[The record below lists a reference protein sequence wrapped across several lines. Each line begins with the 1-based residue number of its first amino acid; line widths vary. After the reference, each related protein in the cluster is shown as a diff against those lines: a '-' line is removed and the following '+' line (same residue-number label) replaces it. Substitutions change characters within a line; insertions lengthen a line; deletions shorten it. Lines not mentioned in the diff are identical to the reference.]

1 MDQAWCWILYIY
13 YLWFSQLR
21 GHWRNEDLATIP
33 HLGWIPLPPPPT
45 VHTVSVSGHHTRPLV
60 IIVRCLSHCRLRQ
73 RGHCVSAWLTLYP
86 QHLAEASVKLEFNE
100 PLMNEWTE
108 WGEEGEGRAK
118 RREQEEEEG
127 WKKAKTLEKGRGDG
141 GRKEGGASIN
151 TAKPQFYSRSDS
163 FRSPNSFSSTPLACR
178 VCARS
183 SASLWEGN
191 CSPGCD
197 LLGNVETHPHSRT
210 VPRVQA
216 GRSSLHSWT
225 CPQPLGS
232 PYHPFG
238 GAHLPTL
245 GLRQPQVSP
254 ALGLQRDAEALS
266 AQLSVEKFLVLFVQP
281 NQDWQFFKEIFT
293 NETKR
298 KHKNSFQKTKIKWS
312 YWVYFAKPYL
322 PEWEW

>member
-1 MDQAWCWILYIY
+1 MTIRWNLKLTLVIVPQKKNPKTGLSSLCHHGPSMVLDTLHILSLI
-13 YLWFSQLR
+13 LTIKRTL
-21 GHWRNEDLATIP
+21 NEDLATIP
-33 HLGWIPLPPPPT
+33 HPGWIPLPPPPT

-100 PLMNEWTE
+100 PLVNEWTK

-183 SASLWEGN
+183 SASLGRELLTWVRSAWQCGN
-191 CSPGCD
+191 PSPFQDCPPG
-197 LLGNVETHPHSRT
+197 
-210 VPRVQA
+210 A
-216 GRSSLHSWT
+216 GRKEQP
-225 CPQPLGS
+225 PQLNVPTTSGVPIPPVRRCTSPHTRAEAGS
-232 PYHPFG
+232 GFPCAWPPERRWG
-238 GAHLPTL
+238 P
-245 GLRQPQVSP
+245 VSP
-254 ALGLQRDAEALS
+254 TQCGKIPCPLCS
-266 AQLSVEKFLVLFVQP
+266 AKSRLAIL
-281 NQDWQFFKEIFT
+281 
-293 NETKR
+293 
-298 KHKNSFQKTKIKWS
+298 
-312 YWVYFAKPYL
+312 
-322 PEWEW
+322 